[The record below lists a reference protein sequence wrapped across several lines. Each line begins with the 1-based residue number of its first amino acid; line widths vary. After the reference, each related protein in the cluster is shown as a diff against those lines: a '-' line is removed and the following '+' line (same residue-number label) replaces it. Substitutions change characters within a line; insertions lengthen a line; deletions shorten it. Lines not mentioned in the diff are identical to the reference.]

1 MKPFITLRV
10 FKCNK
15 MVIETRRKVNFMNDK
30 EDDIEKLEQKE
41 RGDRIKNI
49 REKELK
55 MKKTEFGRAIGISGQ
70 FVGLV
75 EAGKG
80 NLVYRS
86 VKKLKELSGHSADYI
101 LFGLDDN
108 IIKETKK
115 GLEKYSEEEI
125 IQAINVIKDIAI
137 FLRKSN

>member
-1 MKPFITLRV
+1 MEI
-10 FKCNK
+10 N
-15 MVIETRRKVNFMNDK
+15 
-30 EDDIEKLEQKE
+30 EDNIEKTEQKE
-41 RGDRIKNI
+41 RGERIKEI

-55 MKKTEFGRAIGISGQ
+55 MKKTEFGKALGISGQ

-80 NLVYRS
+80 NLVYKS
-86 VKKLKELSGHSADYI
+86 IKKLKDISGHSADYI

-125 IQAINVIKDIAI
+125 IQAINVIKEIAI
-137 FLRKSN
+137 FLKKSN

>member
-1 MKPFITLRV
+1 ME
-10 FKCNK
+10 NK
-15 MVIETRRKVNFMNDK
+15 YYELEN
-30 EDDIEKLEQKE
+30 LEQKE
-41 RGDRIKNI
+41 RGERIRLI
-49 REKELK
+49 RENELK
-55 MKKTEFGRAIGISGQ
+55 MNKTEFGKLLGISGQ

-80 NLVYRS
+80 NLVYKS

-101 LFGLDDN
+101 LFGLDDT

-125 IQAINVIKDIAI
+125 IRAINAIKEIAI
-137 FLRKSN
+137 FLKKNN